1 MKRFLSLQL
10 LPLYVLILSCWAYVV
25 LGNKQERVAYVNTPK
40 LFKEFLLTKKLEM
53 QFSEIT
59 GKRKSSL
66 DSMIISL
73 EVLNEQV
80 KKAKENVD
88 LTSRLQ
94 SGKAFYIQ
102 QNEFFSQDNER
113 IKAEY
118 DKQIWNQL
126 NQYIKDYG
134 IKHHLDM
141 IIGADGSGSLMY
153 ADSRL
158 DITDQVVEYS
168 NNRFTG
174 VEK

>member
-25 LGNKQERVAYVNTPK
+25 LGNKQEHVAYVNTPK

-53 QFSEIT
+53 QLTEIT
-59 GKRKSSL
+59 SRRKSSL

-73 EVLNEQV
+73 GVLNEQV
-80 KKAKENVD
+80 KKAKENVE

-94 SGKAFYIQ
+94 SGKAYYMQ

-134 IKHHLDM
+134 IKHHFDM

>member
-1 MKRFLSLQL
+1 M
-10 LPLYVLILSCWAYVV
+10 
-25 LGNKQERVAYVNTPK
+25 AYVNTPK

-53 QFSEIT
+53 QLTEIT
-59 GKRKSSL
+59 SRRKSSL

-73 EVLNEQV
+73 GVLNEQV
-80 KKAKENVD
+80 KKAKENVE

-94 SGKAFYIQ
+94 SGKAYYMQ

-134 IKHHLDM
+134 IKHHFDM